1 MLDWEDQL
9 HFFTVTF
16 TVDETVQQEQV
27 KWVLDKVLTEEAT
40 SDFTVT
46 TEELPYTLCGRR
58 WSRECGCSEAT
69 IIVSM
74 RHGCER
80 EGLVS
85 RLKAALQPLNRGC
98 AKTDVEIDYPS
109 GEHLESFDRMSA
121 WVRHRLHWAETPSRV
136 LMEDEIV
143 YWFVA
148 ISSGGA

>member
-9 HFFTVTF
+9 HFFTATF
-16 TVDETVQQEQV
+16 TVDETVQQERV
-27 KWVLDKVLTEEAT
+27 KGILDNVLTEEAT
-40 SDFTVT
+40 SDYRVT
-46 TEELPYTLCGRR
+46 TGELPYTLCGRR

-80 EGLVS
+80 QELVS
-85 RLKAALQPLNRGC
+85 RLKEALQPLNRGC
-98 AKTDVEIDYPS
+98 TKTDVEIDYPS
-109 GEHLESFDRMSA
+109 GEHLASFDRMSA
-121 WVRHRLHWAETPSRV
+121 WVRRRLNWAETPSRI

-148 ISSGGA
+148 TSVGRV